1 MNTQYLENEK
11 LSIINWITQLQ
22 DSSMLEKIKA
32 LMSSSDKSYSLT
44 DEQQKALDSQIGLDP
59 KLYTD
64 ADKLYSDL
72 KSKYEL

>member
-1 MNTQYLENEK
+1 MNTQHLENEK